1 MTRMLLPK
9 PPNHPCQQINDYT
22 MNDLIKNPFVAF
34 IAGLLALW
42 LLYFLLKLTINFFW
56 VFVLAFV
63 LLYFINDRFRRSVR
77 LFLNSI
83 FNKN

>member
-1 MTRMLLPK
+1 
-9 PPNHPCQQINDYT
+9 
-22 MNDLIKNPFVAF
+22 MNDLIKNPLVAF

-42 LLYFLLKLTINFFW
+42 LIYFLLKLTINFFW